1 MNPLPPPPIET
12 PDYHRPG
19 GGGSH
24 AVNGSGQTI
33 TGQSRRWWTLM
44 DRMLFKDLLGLV
56 AISLVLFTIIWLAPE
71 TLFRLTGI
79 LFEERI
85 TTGQFGELLLYHL
98 PKILEQSIPLAA
110 LFGSIFLFRKLSVN
124 LELISLLNCGIS
136 PNRILKPI
144 LVAGLLLMTL
154 HLGLQ
159 EGITP
164 LTGPRYDKLKDKAGL
179 STVRPTSFT
188 FVDKTPQGRWKTFF
202 MMENIQPAEDGQAVK
217 DVFLLQYTAPAKA
230 IATNTPAAG
239 ANTGLILSNIV
250 KGKTAL
256 WQPKNQRWRINNATV
271 YTLDDDG
278 LYTGSTQTDALYVS
292 MPGAAYELLL
302 ESLQNP
308 KQMSLGRLMNYVDL
322 LRINEQEQDQ
332 HYYETRL
339 IQKIVFPLS
348 TVVFI
353 IVGAFLGM
361 EHARSRRHYAI
372 IFGALLVF
380 AHSILTPAFTHLGQ
394 LGLLWPWLA
403 AIMPLILTSAKA
415 YGLIRL
421 RQRLEHG

>member
-12 PDYHRPG
+12 PDYHNPG
-19 GGGSH
+19 NGSH
-24 AVNGSGQTI
+24 ALNGNGHTT
-33 TGQSRRWWTLM
+33 TGKSQRWWTLM
-44 DRMLFKDLLGLV
+44 DSMLFGDLLGLV

-85 TTGQFGELLLYHL
+85 TTSQFGELLLYHL

-144 LVAGLLLMTL
+144 LVAGLLLMAL

-202 MMENIQPAEDGQAVK
+202 MMENIQPAEDGLPVQ
-217 DVFLLQYTAPAKA
+217 DVFLLQYTAPKA
-230 IATNTPAAG
+230 NTMPKNSVAG

-250 KGKTAL
+250 KGETAL
-256 WQPKNQRWRINNATV
+256 WQPEQQRWRINNATI

-278 LYTGSTQTDALYVS
+278 LYTGSQQTPALHVT

-308 KQMSLGRLMNYVDL
+308 KQMGIGRLMNYVDL

-339 IQKIVFPLS
+339 VQKIVFPLS

-353 IVGAFLGM
+353 IIGAFLGM

-403 AIMPLILTSAKA
+403 ALLPLIFTSTMA
-415 YGLIRL
+415 YGLIQL
-421 RQRLEHG
+421 RQRLEQG